1 MYIKISEN
9 KYFLVCYRRQDH
21 PFGPSDMFFQDYIL
35 LRHRLIWGGGA
46 CIFMSVFVWLRVRRD
61 QRWVVGIG
69 AGAGKPG
76 RTPRVRR
83 SLNVDHL
90 ADVEPA
96 AKGQHNSSSDDYY
109 RDGRSG
115 EVLKTRYIGFE

>member
-1 MYIKISEN
+1 
-9 KYFLVCYRRQDH
+9 
-21 PFGPSDMFFQDYIL
+21 
-35 LRHRLIWGGGA
+35 
-46 CIFMSVFVWLRVRRD
+46 VWWRVRRD

-76 RTPRVRR
+76 SSARVRR
-83 SLNVDHL
+83 SLNVDKL

-96 AKGQHNSSSDDYY
+96 AKRQHNHSSEDYY

-115 EVLKTRYIGFE
+115 EVMKTR